1 MALIEELSQVLARSG
16 FEVRREKLLR
26 EVGYRARGGACRLG
40 EKQLVIIDR
49 DQPWGEQLELL
60 AALVRESGHQTCE
73 LSQAA
78 RRLVEDRL
86 PGA

>member
-60 AALVRESGHQTCE
+60 AALVRESGHQTYE